1 MISGPTDPRG
11 SSTVRGP
18 LPASTGTG
26 GTEGASREAPVSG
39 TETPPPARIDGAAAS
54 ADLRETEGRREGATS
69 TSARDA
75 HRARVDRLRERIR
88 GLSSLPDAQARTAL
102 TEILGEARSLET
114 SGDTNHIVDDLI
126 AIRGC
131 YRELSRSTAGSYWRD
146 HPDHGTIATSLTRV
160 EATMRATRDI
170 FRGAVR
176 GESGTYSA
184 RDRLHMSRLAIRL
197 SRDLSETSTSNE
209 AIAREG
215 GELLTD
221 YRNELNLLRSLGS
234 SDLTD
239 RDRTD
244 RIGRNLT
251 ELFELRRSLRGATT
265 HEWIEGRDVELVT
278 HDAEERIAEV
288 NTLMRDYAIDLHN
301 ASSGFIESRGAS
313 AAIDRLMSGIIEGER
328 EALVPRLSAEGLTEY
343 CRQSAEAEAAV
354 ERAGGLSDPAE
365 RRTALAEA
373 LRGFVALG
381 DSTRVN
387 DVFDQMVASLPAD
400 AGDLLRLQVF
410 TAMGSILHG
419 SGMGAEE
426 RLRDLAS
433 PIARRLASTPT
444 PSMYREEIE
453 VDDFSVGGTTRAHTV
468 SRTLVNPRAYLDT
481 AASILAVRSYFTAV
495 GDSEAAR
502 ATDERLGTL
511 RSQLDD
517 QLGGTTDSRRRIE
530 IAATSVEIDMA
541 LDGIASPEHL
551 SAWRNS
557 IRSATDL
564 PTDDRLTQA
573 RTLLRVATLCRREAE
588 SSGTTRTDL
597 AEINTWAT
605 QVIGD
610 IAADR
615 IRHLRNERHVDAEFA
630 DAVIADFRSRL
641 DRAVTDGDTAWLGA
655 VSERAIDQF
664 ADLAQ
669 SGHVLLSGRHT
680 PPTRR
685 ELQACLQAAAIFG
698 RLGLNARVNEAM
710 APLITQAEG
719 IENSTERANFYL
731 TLGQVFQE
739 AGMSTEANGMLD
751 RIVALDVEGAPRELH
766 RIAEMVPAMREMN
779 LGHLDRARE
788 LLGAIRGNP
797 RAEEMLRN
805 VEGAVRRARALQ
817 VLDALRLVAGDYI
830 AQERERGST
839 RASESD
845 REIRRALDE
854 AQRLILSGR
863 CGSVR
868 EALRRFSDYGLRDML
883 WESRASAPIRDI
895 LDASADITLSD
906 DTFSDR
912 MLSFASSLSAGRM
925 YSSASQI
932 GNLLTR
938 NPHTR
943 DAARALVDGIPG
955 EARLSGILTELG
967 NMTIIF
973 AESDAA
979 AIRSGV
985 ITAVTFGVGS
995 LAARG
1000 AELAFAAY
1008 VTETTL
1014 ASTVA
1019 LRATGFVAGSLTEA
1033 VTYNLADMAFET
1045 MFSGRTDHWTLE
1057 NFGRRVGAMLVTF
1070 MFCRS
1075 MGAITSG
1082 LGRAAART
1090 SLLGEAAAGGG
1101 RTLTLGGRI
1110 AVGTLGYGGTI
1121 TGLTGVEYLNEAMGL
1136 HPSEG
1141 HVPFLTRLLGAAVM
1155 DAQMRLAG
1163 RLANEVTGGT
1173 IERWGAATRERYAIH
1188 ELLPAVERL
1197 GFGRPNERGEL
1208 SAEGMTALSAML
1220 ARVARGESAADVA
1233 SSVGRET
1240 SGDLSRVTSMVL
1252 GVDANSAEGRRL
1264 QALLFSY
1271 RASHPEA
1278 DLAEVAGRLQVEAG
1292 RLARAAGLRE
1302 GPAYEIVR
1310 AELLRR
1316 ALASGATVESLSSG
1330 GEAMERL
1337 RPELEG
1343 LANELLGPRGAASLE
1358 GQRLIGDLLLRT
1370 LDHPGGVSVEGGVVA
1385 RIREQVRGM
1394 GLDPASAAGRRMAAD
1409 LLLARLAP
1417 ASETLALE
1425 ANAEAGSSRLDGGV
1439 LHVDFSRPGFRHV
1452 SIAGH
1457 GEIWFGETAAA
1468 GEYRVD
1474 NHTGETIT
1482 VIRAHAVPE
1491 GSGRSMTET
1500 LAPETASAPAGST
1513 VLRPGDRIRF
1523 ADGREFVVGEPLR
1536 AARAEAPAEGPGAE
1550 GTARPGR
1557 TRTGEA
1563 PVIPLEGRGE
1573 RPPTAEPDLLAAF
1586 RHADPSEP
1594 PSRELLRRS
1603 FALSDRLAREL
1614 GLTDPHDAAANR
1626 PFREAFA
1633 RRAARGPVTEST
1645 LREIRDSFR
1654 ALDASLHGVDP
1665 MMRSEVR
1672 RRAFTRL
1679 LSGEMSGEAARE
1691 LSRRIR
1697 EGEVRVETGRD
1708 GALDIVEVPAEGR
1721 AEARSTARR
1730 RIFDHLAEAHF
1741 PETVTARLRSGYES
1755 GSVTLERLEAT
1766 VESLPAV
1773 RRWIS
1778 AGGVEPS
1785 STAGH
1790 RILSRTVVGLAEGRL
1805 ELREGRVVEA
1815 ARGEGPRVRAPETG
1829 GTAEGAPPLPA
1840 EVEGL
1845 ITRNFPERL
1854 RERLRAGVRDGS
1866 ITQARLEAAVGALP
1880 AVRRFIADSGT
1891 DPSSR
1896 EGARIL
1902 DRVVTDLATGRLEVR
1917 EGRIVRPGVE
1927 TEARPEGGD
1936 EGRGTVVEGRG
1947 RGARD
1952 RAESG
1957 EEAGTVVEG
1966 RGRGG
1971 RTEGSAEGEGPMVSG
1986 AGSEGVSFSE
1996 GTLTVDFSDARRPFR
2011 NATIPGL
2018 RGPIRLAL
2026 ATGGGVMLLNTS
2038 GEPVTVVRPNAREGF
2053 LPEEVVRPETATAHP
2068 GRAELV
2074 SGDRIRL
2081 ADGREIVLR
2090 FEIPAE
2096 GAEAP
2101 AEPAGPPGG
2110 PVEPESG
2117 AGGGTVVLGPRRP
2130 PTPDPAAEVGTV
2142 VIRGGR
2148 PAEPAPREGILP
2160 MANPEG
2166 TPVEAIPRA
2175 PRVLADGERAA
2186 AIDVRLTE
2194 IAFPDPAE
2202 RGGFANNTVALELGS
2217 IADGLEGAH
2226 PEVARSIRG
2235 DLRTLETEASVDSPA
2250 FEAAARRLAAVV
2262 RTRRFDA
2269 AFRGAD
2275 VPLMSGEMRRDF
2287 ARRVAELYDPAA
2299 GPGRVA
2305 ELLPPPPVAPPEPG
2319 VTERRDMIQ
2328 RGLLDLAFSGRARPA
2343 FAERLRAVDQ
2353 LELLATR
2360 LEEDGFAEAAS
2371 DLRTDLT
2378 VLREGSVHGPAF
2390 QNTMRRLG
2398 RVLGTHVGEA
2408 TSVPLVNAIGE
2419 ADFARLAQSI
2429 EAIYR
2434 PPAVEAP
2441 AVAEGAPLEG
2451 DPFDFGDLNAE
2462 LGLEGGSSPRR
2473 PATGTADPLDWGDM
2487 NAELGLEAPGTA
2499 RPPESGGAPE
2509 APPPE
2514 APVAPVVPLRPPV
2527 PAVREAP
2534 RLAAL
2539 AADVA
2544 VMGDTV
2550 LIGEEV
2556 FSLRTERADAVMGE
2570 VPPVERT
2577 VFRFTNTT
2585 LTGGSGV
2592 ALALPSTYT
2601 AEDAARMVSR
2611 LSPSVRRSLSRMRP
2625 EDVGRIVEMSERMRA
2640 SSPATTVEGYALP
2653 ASMGGGTVGGGI
2665 GESVVCTGEII
2676 GVGSGR
2682 TTFRGY
2688 VTEAD
2693 GTRRPVALV
2702 MLTHS
2707 MGGTF
2712 HSEALNL
2719 SRLAEAGVGEVRF
2732 DGLVRI
2738 DGRQA
2743 LVVNLAEGTPHVGLG
2758 DLSVRDRADFNPL
2771 MARDLARMA
2780 VAGYTSGAGTDF
2792 QYIWGRDARGRPR
2805 LQWIDTE
2812 SSVLTIDDARTAAL
2826 RERLGRETLTAQD
2839 WYLENLRGF
2848 GLYNPETGRFADG
2861 VPHTFQDA
2869 LRYEPSASRPRGER
2883 SSTLPPPPS

>member
-18 LPASTGTG
+18 LPISTG

-39 TETPPPARIDGAAAS
+39 NESPPDRVDGAAAS

-88 GLSSLPDAQARTAL
+88 GLTSLPDAQARTAL
-102 TEILGEARSLET
+102 TEILAEARSLET
-114 SGDTNHIVDDLI
+114 SGDTNFIVDDLI

-131 YRELSRSTAGSYWRD
+131 YRELSRSTASPTWRD
-146 HPDHGTIATSLTRV
+146 HPDHGAIATSLTRV

-176 GESGTYSA
+176 GESGSYSA
-184 RDRLHMSRLAIRL
+184 RDRLHLSRLAIRL
-197 SRDLSETSTSNE
+197 SRDLSETASGNE

-215 GELLTD
+215 GELVTD
-221 YRNELNLLRSLGS
+221 LRNELTLIEGLDSEELPH
-234 SDLTD
+234 
-239 RDRTD
+239 RDRAD
-244 RIGRNLT
+244 RIGRDLT
-251 ELFELRRSLRGATT
+251 ELFELRARLRTATT
-265 HEWIEGRDVELVT
+265 HEMVEGRDFAHSTPEARAQIDLVETMMQDYGVELSR
-278 HDAEERIAEV
+278 A
-288 NTLMRDYAIDLHN
+288 
-301 ASSGFIESRGAS
+301 SGFIESPGAS
-313 AAIDRLMSGIIEGER
+313 DAIRRLVNQIVGAGDES
-328 EALVPRLSAEGLTEY
+328 LLPRLSAAGLTEY

-354 ERAGGLSDPAE
+354 ERARGLTDPAE

-381 DSTRVN
+381 DSARVN

-419 SGMGAEE
+419 SGMRAED

-433 PIARRLASTPT
+433 PIARRLASAPT
-444 PSMYREEIE
+444 PSMYHEEIE

-541 LDGIASPEHL
+541 LDGIAGPEHL
-551 SAWRNS
+551 SAWRDS

-564 PTDDRLTQA
+564 PTDDRLAQA

-597 AEINTWAT
+597 AEINAWAT

-615 IRHLRNERHVDAEFA
+615 IRHLRDERHVDAEFA

-641 DRAVTDGDTAWLGA
+641 TRAVSDGDTAWLGA
-655 VSERAIDQF
+655 LGERTIDQF

-698 RLGLNARVNEAM
+698 RLGLSDRVNEAM
-710 APLITQAEG
+710 APLVSHAEG
-719 IENSTERANFYL
+719 IEGSTERANFYL

-830 AQERERGST
+830 AQERERGSS
-839 RASESD
+839 RASESE
-845 REIRRALDE
+845 REIRSALDE

-868 EALRRFSDYGLRDML
+868 EALRRFDDYGLRDML
-883 WESRASAPIRDI
+883 WESRAAAPIRDI
-895 LDASADITLSD
+895 LNASADIDLSD
-906 DTFSDR
+906 DAFSDR
-912 MLSFASSLSAGRM
+912 MLDFASSLSAGRM

-985 ITAVTFGVGS
+985 VTLATFGLGRM
-995 LAARG
+995 AAAG
-1000 AELAFAAY
+1000 AEMAFAAY
-1008 VTETTL
+1008 ATESAI
-1014 ASTVA
+1014 ASSMA
-1019 LRATGFVAGSLTEA
+1019 LRATGFVVRSSAEA
-1033 VTYNLADMAFET
+1033 ATFTLSSMAFET
-1045 MFSGRTDHWTLE
+1045 MFTGRTDHWSLE
-1057 NFGRRVGAMLVTF
+1057 NFGRQFGSMMVTF
-1070 MFCRS
+1070 MFCHGIG
-1075 MGAITSG
+1075 MATSG

-1101 RTLTLGGRI
+1101 RTLTLGGRV
-1110 AVGTLGYGGTI
+1110 AVGTLGYGATL
-1121 TGLTGVEYLNEAMGL
+1121 TGLTGVEYLNEALGL
-1136 HPSEG
+1136 HHAEG
-1141 HVPFLTRLLGAAVM
+1141 HVPFLTRLLGSAVM

-1163 RLANEVTGGT
+1163 RMFNAATGGA
-1173 IERWGAATRERYAIH
+1173 IERWDAATRERYAIH

-1208 SAEGMTALSAML
+1208 SPEGRTALSAML
-1220 ARVARGESAADVA
+1220 ARVARGESAAEVA
-1233 SSVGRET
+1233 ASVGRET
-1240 SGDLSRVTSMVL
+1240 SGDLTRITSMVL

-1278 DLAEVAGRLQVEAG
+1278 NLAEVAGNLQLEAG

-1394 GLDPASAAGRRMAAD
+1394 GLDPGSAAGRRMAAD

-1417 ASETLALE
+1417 TSETLSLE
-1425 ANAEAGSSRLDGGV
+1425 ANTEAGNSRLDGGV

-1452 SIAGH
+1452 SVADH

-1468 GEYRVD
+1468 GEIRVD

-1482 VIRAHAVPE
+1482 VIRTRPLPE
-1491 GSGRSMTET
+1491 GSGRAMTET
-1500 LAPETASAPAGST
+1500 LAPETSGSPPGWT
-1513 VLRPGDRIRF
+1513 ILRPGDRIRF
-1523 ADGREFVVGEPLR
+1523 ADGRELVVGEPSR
-1536 AARAEAPAEGPGAE
+1536 PERRAEAPAEAPLEAAPPGGE
-1550 GTARPGR
+1550 DSTRPGIPSLL
-1557 TRTGEA
+1557 GHGSA

-1573 RPPTAEPDLLAAF
+1573 RPPVAEPDLLAAF

-1614 GLTDPHDAAANR
+1614 SLADPHDAAANR

-1665 MMRSEVR
+1665 MMRTEVR
-1672 RRAFTRL
+1672 RRAFARL
-1679 LSGEMSGEAARE
+1679 LGGEMSGEAARE

-1721 AEARSTARR
+1721 AEARATARR

-1741 PETVTARLRSGYES
+1741 PEAVTARLRSGYES
-1755 GSVTLERLEAT
+1755 GGVTLERLEAT
-1766 VESLPAV
+1766 VESLPAI
-1773 RRWIS
+1773 RGWIS

-1785 STAGH
+1785 SAAGH
-1790 RILSRTVVGLAEGRL
+1790 RILNRTALGLAEGRL

-1815 ARGEGPRVRAPETG
+1815 ARGEAPGVRGLETG

-1845 ITRNFPERL
+1845 IASHFPERL
-1854 RERLRAGVRDGS
+1854 RASLRAGVRDGS
-1866 ITQARLEAAVGALP
+1866 ITQARLEAAVSAMP
-1880 AVRRFIADSGT
+1880 TIRRFIADSGT
-1891 DPSSR
+1891 DPSSTR
-1896 EGARIL
+1896 GARIM
-1902 DRVVTDLATGRLEVR
+1902 DRVVTDLATGRMEFR
-1917 EGRIVRPGVE
+1917 DGRILRAGAE
-1927 TEARPEGGD
+1927 TAAD
-1936 EGRGTVVEGRG
+1936 TVVEGPPLGGEAPGDPGDTAVRTPRR
-1947 RGARD
+1947 RGAV
-1952 RAESG
+1952 AEP
-1957 EEAGTVVEG
+1957 
-1966 RGRGG
+1966 
-1971 RTEGSAEGEGPMVSG
+1971 EGPLLGGSG
-1986 AGSEGVSFSE
+1986 GESVRLEGD
-1996 GTLTVDFSDARRPFR
+1996 TLTVDFGDARRPFR

-2053 LPEEVVRPETATAHP
+2053 LPEEVVRSETATTHP
-2068 GRAELV
+2068 GRAELI

-2096 GAEAP
+2096 GTEAP
-2101 AEPAGPPGG
+2101 VEAAGPPGG
-2110 PVEPESG
+2110 PVVPGSG
-2117 AGGGTVVLGPRRP
+2117 AEGGTVVLGPRRP
-2130 PTPDPAAEVGTV
+2130 PTPDPA
-2142 VIRGGR
+2142 
-2148 PAEPAPREGILP
+2148 PREGILP
-2160 MANPEG
+2160 MPNPEG
-2166 TPVEAIPRA
+2166 TPVEAVPRA
-2175 PRVLADGERAA
+2175 PRALADGERAA

-2194 IAFPDPAE
+2194 IAFPDPVE

-2226 PEVARSIRG
+2226 PEIARSIRG

-2275 VPLMSGEMRRDF
+2275 VPLMSAEMRRDF

-2328 RGLLDLAFSGRARPA
+2328 RGLIDMAFSGRARPA
-2343 FAERLRAVDQ
+2343 FAERLNAVDE
-2353 LELLATR
+2353 LELIATR
-2360 LEEDGFAEAAS
+2360 LAEDGFAEAAS
-2371 DLRTDLT
+2371 DLSGDLG

-2398 RVLGTHVGEA
+2398 RVLSAHVGDS

-2419 ADFARLAQSI
+2419 TDFARLAQSI
-2429 EAIYR
+2429 EVIYR

-2441 AVAEGAPLEG
+2441 AVAEGAPVEG
-2451 DPFDFGDLNAE
+2451 DPFDFGDINAE

-2473 PATGTADPLDWGDM
+2473 PGTGTADSLDWGDV

-2499 RPPESGGAPE
+2499 RPPE

-2514 APVAPVVPLRPPV
+2514 APVVPLRPPV
-2527 PAVREAP
+2527 PSVREAP

-2592 ALALPSTYT
+2592 ALALPAAYT
-2601 AEDAARMVSR
+2601 AEDVARMVSR
-2611 LSPSVRRSLSRMRP
+2611 LSPAVRRSLSRMRP
-2625 EDVGRIVEMSERMRA
+2625 EDAGRIVEMSERMRA

-2653 ASMGGGTVGGGI
+2653 ASMGGATVGGGI

-2780 VAGYTSGAGTDF
+2780 IAGYTSGAGTDF

-2812 SSVLTIDDARTAAL
+2812 SSVLPIDGARTAAL

-2869 LRYEPSASRPRGER
+2869 LRFEPSASRPRGER

>member
-1 MISGPTDPRG
+1 MISGPSDPRS

-18 LPASTGTG
+18 LPSATGTG

-39 TETPPPARIDGAAAS
+39 TEAPSRVDGAAAS

-88 GLSSLPDAQARTAL
+88 GLSGLPDAQARSAL
-102 TEILGEARSLET
+102 TEILAEARTLET
-114 SGDTNHIVDDLI
+114 SGDTNFIVDDLI

-131 YRELSRSTAGSYWRD
+131 YRELSRSTAGSAWRD
-146 HPDHGTIATSLTRV
+146 HPDHGSIATSLTRV

-176 GESGTYSA
+176 GESGSYAA

-197 SRDLSETSTSNE
+197 SRDLSESATGNE

-215 GELLTD
+215 GELVTD
-221 YRNELNLLRSLGS
+221 LRNELTLIEGLDSEELPH
-234 SDLTD
+234 
-239 RDRTD
+239 RDRAD
-244 RIGRNLT
+244 RIGRDLT
-251 ELFELRRSLRGATT
+251 ELFELRARLRTATT
-265 HEWIEGRDVELVT
+265 HEMVEGRDFAFSTPE
-278 HDAEERIAEV
+278 ARAQ
-288 NTLMRDYAIDLHN
+288 IDLVETMMQDYGGELSR
-301 ASSGFIESRGAS
+301 ASGFIESPGAS
-313 AAIDRLMSGIIEGER
+313 DAIRRLVNQIIGAGDES
-328 EALVPRLSAEGLTEY
+328 LLPRLSAAGLTEY

-354 ERAGGLSDPAE
+354 ERARGLTDPAE

-373 LRGFVALG
+373 LRGFVAVG
-381 DSTRVN
+381 DSVRVN

-400 AGDLLRLQVF
+400 ASDLLRLQVF

-419 SGMGAEE
+419 SGISAED

-433 PIARRLASTPT
+433 PIARRLASAPT

-481 AASILAVRSYFTAV
+481 AASILAVRAYFSAV

-551 SAWRNS
+551 SAWRGA

-564 PTDDRLTQA
+564 STDDRLAQA

-615 IRHLRNERHVDAEFA
+615 IRHLRDERHVDAEFA

-641 DRAVTDGDTAWLGA
+641 TRAVADGDTAWLGA
-655 VSERAIDQF
+655 VSERTIDQF

-698 RLGLNARVNEAM
+698 RLGLSDRVNEAM
-710 APLITQAEG
+710 APLVAHAEG
-719 IENSTERANFYL
+719 IADVSERANFYL

-739 AGMSTEANGMLD
+739 AGMSTEANGLLD
-751 RIVALDVEGAPRELH
+751 RIAALSGADAPRDLRRLAEL
-766 RIAEMVPAMREMN
+766 VPAMREMN

-788 LLGAIRGNP
+788 MLSGIRGNP
-797 RAEEMLRN
+797 RAEEMLHN

-817 VLDALRLVAGDYI
+817 VLDALRLVATDYI

-868 EALRRFSDYGLRDML
+868 EALRRFGDYGLRDML
-883 WESRASAPIRDI
+883 WESRAAAPIRDI
-895 LDASADITLSD
+895 LNASADITLSD
-906 DTFSDR
+906 DAFSDR
-912 MLSFASSLSAGRM
+912 MLAFASSLSAGRM

-973 AESDAA
+973 AESDTA

-985 ITAVTFGVGS
+985 VTLATFGLGRM
-995 LAARG
+995 AAAG
-1000 AELAFAAY
+1000 AEMAFAAY
-1008 VTETTL
+1008 ATESAI
-1014 ASTVA
+1014 ASSMA
-1019 LRATGFVAGSLTEA
+1019 LRATGFVVRSTAEA
-1033 VTYNLADMAFET
+1033 ATFTLSNMAFET
-1045 MFSGRTDHWTLE
+1045 LFTGRTDHWSLE
-1057 NFGRRVGAMLVTF
+1057 NFGRQFGSMMVTF
-1070 MFCRS
+1070 MFCHGIG
-1075 MGAITSG
+1075 MATSG

-1090 SLLGEAAAGGG
+1090 TLLGEAAAGGG
-1101 RTLTLGGRI
+1101 RTLTLGGRV
-1110 AVGTLGYGGTI
+1110 AVGTLGYGATL
-1121 TGLTGVEYLNEAMGL
+1121 TGLTGVEYLNEALGL
-1136 HPSEG
+1136 HHAEG
-1141 HVPFLTRLLGAAVM
+1141 HVPFLTRLLGSAVM

-1163 RLANEVTGGT
+1163 RMFNAATGGA
-1173 IERWGAATRERYAIH
+1173 IERWDAATRERYAVH

-1197 GFGRPNERGEL
+1197 GFGRPDARGEL
-1208 SAEGMTALSAML
+1208 SAEGRTALNAML

-1233 SSVGRET
+1233 ASVGRET
-1240 SGDLSRVTSMVL
+1240 SGDLTRITSMVL

-1271 RASHPEA
+1271 RASHPDA
-1278 DLAEVAGRLQVEAG
+1278 NLAEVAGRLQVEAG

-1337 RPELEG
+1337 RPELES

-1370 LDHPGGVSVEGGVVA
+1370 LDHPGGVSIEGGVVA

-1417 ASETLALE
+1417 ASETLSLE
-1425 ANAEAGSSRLDGGV
+1425 ANTEAGSSRLDGGV

-1452 SIAGH
+1452 SVADH

-1468 GEYRVD
+1468 GEIRVD

-1482 VIRAHAVPE
+1482 VIRARAVPE

-1500 LAPETASAPAGST
+1500 LAPETAGAPAGST

-1536 AARAEAPAEGPGAE
+1536 AARTEAPVESGGAE
-1550 GTARPGR
+1550 GASLPGR
-1557 TRTGEA
+1557 TRTGE
-1563 PVIPLEGRGE
+1563 PRVIPLEGRGE
-1573 RPPTAEPDLLAAF
+1573 RAPTAEPDLLAAF

-1614 GLTDPHDAAANR
+1614 GLADPHDAAVSR

-1633 RRAARGPVTEST
+1633 RRAARGPVTETT

-1665 MMRSEVR
+1665 MMRTEVR

-1679 LSGEMSGEAARE
+1679 LGGEMTGETARE

-1708 GALDIVEVPAEGR
+1708 GALDIVEIPPEGR
-1721 AEARSTARR
+1721 AEARATARR

-1741 PETVTARLRSGYES
+1741 PEATTARLRSGYES
-1755 GSVTLERLEAT
+1755 GSITLERLEAA
-1766 VESLPAV
+1766 VESLPAI
-1773 RRWIS
+1773 RRWIG

-1785 STAGH
+1785 SAAGH
-1790 RILSRTVVGLAEGRL
+1790 RILNRTVLGLAEGRL

-1815 ARGEGPRVRAPETG
+1815 ARGEAPGVRGLETG
-1829 GTAEGAPPLPA
+1829 GAAEGAPPLPA
-1840 EVEGL
+1840 AVEGL
-1845 ITRNFPERL
+1845 IARNFPERL
-1854 RERLRAGVRDGS
+1854 RESLRAGVRDGS
-1866 ITQARLEAAVGALP
+1866 ITQARLEAAVSAMP
-1880 AVRRFIADSGT
+1880 TIRRFIADSGT
-1891 DPSSR
+1891 EPSSR

-1902 DRVVTDLATGRLEVR
+1902 DRVVTDLATGRLELR
-1917 EGRIVRPGVE
+1917 DGHIVRPGAE

-1952 RAESG
+1952 RAGSG
-1957 EEAGTVVEG
+1957 GEAGTVVEG

-1996 GTLTVDFSDARRPFR
+1996 GILTVDFSDARRPFC

-2081 ADGREIVLR
+2081 ADGRVIVLR

-2096 GAEAP
+2096 GTEAP
-2101 AEPAGPPGG
+2101 VEPAGP
-2110 PVEPESG
+2110 ESG
-2117 AGGGTVVLGPRRP
+2117 AEGGTVVLGPRRP
-2130 PTPDPAAEVGTV
+2130 PTPDPAAAVGTV

-2166 TPVEAIPRA
+2166 TPMEAVPRA
-2175 PRVLADGERAA
+2175 PRALADGERAA

-2275 VPLMSGEMRRDF
+2275 VPLMSAEMRRDF

-2319 VTERRDMIQ
+2319 VAERRDMIQ
-2328 RGLLDLAFSGRARPA
+2328 RGLIDMAFSGRDRPA
-2343 FAERLRAVDQ
+2343 FAERLRAVDE
-2353 LELLATR
+2353 LELIATR
-2360 LEEDGFAEAAS
+2360 LAEDGFAEAAS
-2371 DLRTDLT
+2371 DLRGDLA

-2398 RVLGTHVGEA
+2398 RVLGVHMGEA
-2408 TSVPLVNAIGE
+2408 TSAPLVNAISE
-2419 ADFARLAQSI
+2419 ADFARLAHGI

-2441 AVAEGAPLEG
+2441 AVAEGARVEG

-2473 PATGTADPLDWGDM
+2473 PGTGTADPLDWGDM

-2499 RPPESGGAPE
+2499 RPPESGGGRGAPE

-2527 PAVREAP
+2527 PAAREAP

-2625 EDVGRIVEMSERMRA
+2625 EDVGRIVELSERMRA
-2640 SSPATTVEGYALP
+2640 SSPNASVEGYPLP

-2665 GESVVCTGEII
+2665 GESVVCTGEIL

-2712 HSEALNL
+2712 DHEALNL

-2771 MARDLARMA
+2771 MARDLARLA
-2780 VAGYTSGAGTDF
+2780 VAGYTSGSGTDF

-2812 SSVLTIDDARTAAL
+2812 ASFLPINEARSTTL
-2826 RERLGRETLTAQD
+2826 RTRLGRGTEEPLTAQD
-2839 WYLENLRGF
+2839 WYLENLRSF

-2861 VPHTFQDA
+2861 VPRTFQDA